1 MNKDEEVDADDLLS
15 ETDRTRYKIKRE
27 IEGSIFKTEV
37 TVFHH
42 TDRPLA
48 GK

>member
-1 MNKDEEVDADDLLS
+1 MLFAGWEVRTVKNCDLGL
-15 ETDRTRYKIKRE
+15 ENTARGR
-27 IEGSIFKTEV
+27 IFKTEV

>member
-1 MNKDEEVDADDLLS
+1 MLFADWEVRTVKNCDLGL
-15 ETDRTRYKIKRE
+15 ENTARGRIL
-27 IEGSIFKTEV
+27 KTEV

>member
-1 MNKDEEVDADDLLS
+1 MVKNCDQGLEN
-15 ETDRTRYKIKRE
+15 TF
-27 IEGSIFKTEV
+27 IFETEV